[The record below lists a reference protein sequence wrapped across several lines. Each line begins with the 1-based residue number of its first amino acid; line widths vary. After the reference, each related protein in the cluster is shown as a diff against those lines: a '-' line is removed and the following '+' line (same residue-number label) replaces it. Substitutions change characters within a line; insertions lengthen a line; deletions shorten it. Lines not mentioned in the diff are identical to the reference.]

1 MVLFYNLMGPPS
13 YMRSFVD
20 RKVVKR
26 RMTIHDH
33 STENNDISIQF
44 LYFTSRNTQYTQR
57 HNTVQISCTEEK
69 TMLFTLHWIHRVD
82 WSIYRVP
89 QNAAGCDCCWQAS
102 SRYGQ
107 ANVFH
112 VLFKTRG
119 PLLVLGRLW
128 NIFTNGHFLQCAL
141 KHRAQPRC
149 WRDRTAR
156 PLYKMLID
164 TADWHSARV
173 TKKKMYITCT
183 NTNATYILLWE
194 NCCYTL
200 LQECNHDHTWH
211 IATVQL
217 L

>member
-1 MVLFYNLMGPPS
+1 MGPPS
-13 YMRSFVD
+13 YMRSVVD
-20 RKVVKR
+20 RNVVMR
-26 RMTIHDH
+26 RMAVHDH
-33 STENNDISIQF
+33 SIENNDISIQF
-44 LYFTSRNTQYTQR
+44 IYFTRRNTQYCN
-57 HNTVQISCTEEK
+57 NTKQSKAQGHSTIYWIQQNT
-69 TMLFTLHWIHRVD
+69 TPFTLRSQHMAVRP
-82 WSIYRVP
+82 IYRVP